1 MFELGN
7 RGQGSLLC
15 VTSLRVVLP
24 TGGPCVNDGNDE
36 RRAVKAHNAFAALE
50 GMPVM
55 VVEEGGCMVIYFQIW
70 PSPAAWAAHGLT

>member
-15 VTSLRVVLP
+15 ITSLRVDLP
-24 TGGPCVNDGNDE
+24 TGGPCINDGNDKW
-36 RRAVKAHNAFAALE
+36 RVAKAHNAFTALG

-55 VVEEGGCMVIYFQIW
+55 VVEDK
-70 PSPAAWAAHGLT
+70 